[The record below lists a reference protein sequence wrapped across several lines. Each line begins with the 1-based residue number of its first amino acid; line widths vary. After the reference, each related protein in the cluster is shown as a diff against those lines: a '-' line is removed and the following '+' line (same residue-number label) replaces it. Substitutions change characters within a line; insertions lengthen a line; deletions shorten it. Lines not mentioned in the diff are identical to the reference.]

1 MFVSLLLNA
10 RCALLSL
17 SVVPVVE
24 QKYPSCTLFG
34 KRLGAR
40 VAQNFCHGQVKQTVG
55 RCEQSNVSVSL
66 YQVTITTRSL
76 IKDAAGTPAVCEMVF
91 RLTA

>member
-10 RCALLSL
+10 RCALPSL

-34 KRLGAR
+34 KRLDAR
-40 VAQNFCHGQVKQTVG
+40 VAQNFCHGQVKQSVC
-55 RCEQSNVSVSL
+55 RCEQSNLCVLL
-66 YQVTITTRSL
+66 YQVTIITPSL
-76 IKDAAGTPAVCEMVF
+76 IKDAVGTPEVCEMVF
-91 RLTA
+91 VLTA

>member
-10 RCALLSL
+10 LCALPSL

-40 VAQNFCHGQVKQTVG
+40 VVQRFCHGQVKQSVR
-55 RCEQSNVSVSL
+55 RCEQSNLCVLL
-66 YQVTITTRSL
+66 YQVTITTRPL
-76 IKDAAGTPAVCEMVF
+76 INP
-91 RLTA
+91 